1 MDNRVKFTA
10 TVVVGDKFN
19 EVFNSIAR
27 IPLYH
32 NCGRIVNTKF
42 SRLMFICLDVE
53 PRGYVNVTWNPV
65 DGEDAIYITIEGDAK
80 FVKEM
85 MLMIN
90 DALKN
95 HGFSLIDG
103 EYEVSI

>member
-1 MDNRVKFTA
+1 MDDRAKFTA
-10 TVVVGDKFN
+10 TVVVGDKFT
-19 EVFNSIAR
+19 ETFNSIAR

-32 NCGRIVNTKF
+32 NCGRIVNTKS

-53 PRGYVNVTWNPV
+53 PRGYVNVMWNPV
-65 DGEDAIYITIEGDAK
+65 DGEDAIYIIIEGDAK

-85 MLMIN
+85 MLMID

-95 HGFSLIDG
+95 HGLSLIDG
-103 EYEVSI
+103 EYEVSL